1 MRYLRARTL
10 AVLTLGFLT
19 FVAGACGMDD
29 AFAPGG
35 VDSGAVPA
43 PMATTTPPGIDPSDA
58 DAPDSFVP
66 PVDAGPDA
74 NGPPSDPPI
83 GVPDTFDASELDTE
97 RDIDTTDDTRRH
109 AIAPLIYGLN
119 SFDVVSIPAEVL
131 ASITFVRRGDDRV
144 NTYDWETN
152 SPRIRRSKATSPSA
166 ARTSS
171 TTSPRPTARSPRRSI
186 STWSRRH
193 ARPASAR

>member
-97 RDIDTTDDTRRH
+97 RDIDHDRRH
-109 AIAPLIYGLN
+109 EAPRDRAAHLRPEL
-119 SFDVVSIPAEVL
+119 
-131 ASITFVRRGDDRV
+131 VRRRV
-144 NTYDWETN
+144 DPGRG
-152 SPRIRRSKATSPSA
+152 PREHHLRA
-166 ARTSS
+166 
-171 TTSPRPTARSPRRSI
+171 PRR
-186 STWSRRH
+186 
-193 ARPASAR
+193 